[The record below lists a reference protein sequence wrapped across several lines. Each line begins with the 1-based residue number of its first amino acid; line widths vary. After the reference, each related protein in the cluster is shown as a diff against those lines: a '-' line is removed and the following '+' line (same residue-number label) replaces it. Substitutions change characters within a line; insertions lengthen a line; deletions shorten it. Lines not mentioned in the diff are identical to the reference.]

1 MITPRRTT
9 LLRVPDLARFRTT
22 ITTWILDLDPGEARD
37 AVVIVPTRAAAEQLR
52 RTVEDRAAGGS
63 RQAFVW
69 PVVGTRGDA
78 YLELASRLPS
88 PAPRLSEFERE
99 VIIGAVAR
107 EVADTGILPPF
118 QLRPR
123 LIAEMVALYDHVRRL
138 GRTVDDFA
146 RNVQAELER
155 EQDVDRGAE
164 RLLQQTRFLVAVF
177 RGYESRLTDSGR
189 SDEHGLRRELLDG
202 APLRP
207 VRRVLVTVADRLAD
221 ADGLWPADLDLL
233 TRLPGLDRLDLL
245 CTEASLGAGY
255 LERLHAAL
263 PELDEHRS
271 PASPRAVP
279 MLVTYASA
287 EVGSADAIVS
297 SHRDREDE
305 LAAVARRLKL
315 AHRAPTPTPLHR
327 SALVVRRPLPYLY
340 LARDVFA
347 DAGIPF
353 ETLDTLPLAAEPY
366 AAAVDVVLEAV
377 AADFTRGSLLALLR
391 SPHFR
396 LGETRADREPAAEA
410 DQETAA
416 EADQETDK
424 ETDRETDKDT
434 DKETAPLAAPGPP
447 AAPRSR
453 ALDEAAIAACD
464 FALADARYLGG
475 LDRLHVLVAQWS
487 SLGPAASRR
496 ERRQQASL
504 PAARAALAAARALQ
518 PLADSRPIVDQIATL
533 GDWLRRFDRADGAPA
548 PVRARRQRVRAAV
561 LGALAAL
568 ADAHAR
574 HDPGAC
580 ADVTALSATL
590 RRWLGAQTFATRS
603 GVAGLQIVDTQ
614 AARYGDFDDVQI
626 VGLIEG
632 EWPDRVRRNVLY
644 PSSLMALLEPLP
656 ALADPARRDR
666 DLLQSARAA
675 FRDLV
680 LSAATRVRLST
691 VALEN
696 DAVVAPSV
704 LLDEVAGFGLPAE
717 RCSSP
722 PIRVSFAEA
731 LALSPPRIEVL
742 PPPAAAWAALRV
754 PADDREASQFR
765 GDAGAWR
772 LPRVSVSRLE
782 RYLDCPFRFYA
793 SEVLRIEEQP
803 EDEDTRTPLERG
815 RFLHELWERFF
826 AAWQARGY
834 GRVEPEQLAEARALF
849 ERICEE
855 ALGTLPPVEAVL
867 ERSRLL
873 GSALSPGIAHRVFAM
888 EAERPGAISRRL
900 LEYPLQGDFAFRAR
914 DGRARVVTVSAK
926 TDRID
931 VLADGTLRV
940 IDYKSKQTPD
950 LKVALQLPIYSVCAR
965 ESLRASTGR
974 SWEIGEAMYLSF
986 EGDKAVVPLRAKG
999 RTIDDLLADAQD
1011 RLLAALDGIA
1021 AGHFPPQPARK
1032 ALCGPCP
1039 YRAVCR
1045 LEIVEAV
1052 VEAVAESPAVAG
1064 PDTVAGGATETDP
1077 GTADE

>member
-9 LLRVPDLARFRTT
+9 LFRVPDLARFRTT
-22 ITTWILDLDPGEARD
+22 IATWILDLDPRD
-37 AVVIVPTRAAAEQLR
+37 AGDALVIVPTRAAAEQLR

-63 RQAFVW
+63 HPSVAW
-69 PVVGTRGDA
+69 PIVGTRADA

-88 PAPRLSEFERE
+88 RVPRLSEFERE
-99 VIIGAVAR
+99 VIVGAVAR
-107 EVADTGILPPF
+107 EVAHEGLVPPF

-123 LIAEMVALYDHVRRL
+123 LIAEMVSLYDHVRRL
-138 GRTVDDFA
+138 GRSVDDFA
-146 RNVQAELER
+146 RNLQSELER

-177 RGYESRLTDSGR
+177 RGYEARLTRSAR
-189 SDEHGLRRELLDG
+189 SDEHGLRRQLIDG

-221 ADGLWPADLDLL
+221 PDGLWPADLDLL
-233 TRLPGLDRLDLL
+233 TRLPGLDRLELVS
-245 CTEASLGAGY
+245 TEAVLAAGY

-263 PELDEHRS
+263 PELDEQRP
-271 PASPRAVP
+271 PAPPRAAP
-279 MLVTYASA
+279 TLVTYATA
-287 EVGSADAIVS
+287 GAGSADALVS

-305 LAAVARRLKL
+305 LSAVARRLKL
-315 AHRAPTPTPLHR
+315 AHRETTPTPLHR

-347 DAGIPF
+347 DAAIPF

-377 AADFTRGSLLALLR
+377 AADFTRGSLLELLR
-391 SPHFR
+391 SPHF
-396 LGETRADREPAAEA
+396 LLADVRADRGPALEAAAAPEASTADAAHVAASRTRAISPAAI
-410 DQETAA
+410 
-416 EADQETDK
+416 
-424 ETDRETDKDT
+424 
-434 DKETAPLAAPGPP
+434 
-447 AAPRSR
+447 S
-453 ALDEAAIAACD
+453 ACD

-475 LDRLHVLVAQWS
+475 LDRLQALVAEWS
-487 SLGPAASRR
+487 TIAVPASRR
-496 ERRQQASL
+496 ERRQQAAL

-518 PLADSRPIVDQIATL
+518 PLAEARPIVDQIATL
-533 GDWLRRFDRADGAPA
+533 GGWLRRVDRPDDSPE

-574 HDPGAC
+574 HDPEART
-580 ADVTALSATL
+580 DVHALSATL

-603 GVAGLQIVDTQ
+603 GDAGLQIVDTQ
-614 AARYGDFDDVQI
+614 AARYGDFDEIQI

-632 EWPDRVRRNVLY
+632 EWPERVRRNVLY

-680 LSAATRVRLST
+680 FSAGTRVRLST
-691 VALEN
+691 VSLEH

-704 LLDEVAGFGLPAE
+704 LLDEVAGYGLPTMRA
-717 RCSSP
+717 SSP

-731 LALSPPRIEVL
+731 LALSPPRLDVL
-742 PPPAAAWAALRV
+742 PPPTAAWAALRLA
-754 PADDREASQFR
+754 ADDRDASQFR
-765 GDAGAWR
+765 GEAGAWR

-815 RFLHELWERFF
+815 RFLHELWETFF
-826 AAWQARGY
+826 AAWQERGH
-834 GRVEPEQLAEARALF
+834 GRVEPERLAEARALF

-855 ALGTLPPVEAVL
+855 ALATLPPVEAVL

-873 GSALSPGIAHRVFAM
+873 GSAVSPGIAHRVFAM
-888 EAERPGAISRRL
+888 EAERPGTISRRL
-900 LEYPLQGDFAFRAR
+900 LEYPLEGDFTFRAR
-914 DGRARVVTVSAK
+914 DGRTRAVTLSAK

-974 SWEIGEAMYLSF
+974 DWVIGEAMYLSF

-1021 AGHFPPQPARK
+1021 AGRFPPQPARK

-1045 LEIVEAV
+1045 LEIVEAAV
-1052 VEAVAESPAVAG
+1052 ESPVEAEPDATAGAPA
-1064 PDTVAGGATETDP
+1064 DRGAD
-1077 GTADE
+1077 ARDE